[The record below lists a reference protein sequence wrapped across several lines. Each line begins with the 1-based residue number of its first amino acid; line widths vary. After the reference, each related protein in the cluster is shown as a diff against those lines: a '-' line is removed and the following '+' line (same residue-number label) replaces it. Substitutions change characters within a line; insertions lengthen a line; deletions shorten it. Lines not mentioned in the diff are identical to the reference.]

1 MKKYYFTYGTE
12 GQPFVGGWTEIEAP
26 TVDLACAAFRAVHP
40 DKTPGILNC
49 CCFYTE
55 EAFLKSCMAGPDGNH
70 HKFCYERISIMVTPC
85 DPDEPVN
92 FGGGTQ

>member
-12 GQPFVGGWTEIEAP
+12 GQPVVGGWTEIEAP

-70 HKFCYERISIMVTPC
+70 HKFCYERITIMVTPC